1 MTIIL
6 HLANY
11 ESNVRIKTFSK
22 IIFIKTISLD
32 WEMGFDIYILL
43 CMKQMTHEN
52 LLDSALLRALC

>member
-22 IIFIKTISLD
+22 IIFIKTVSCAPFLKK
-32 WEMGFDIYILL
+32 L
-43 CMKQMTHEN
+43 
-52 LLDSALLRALC
+52 